1 MSSGN
6 SFAPK
11 SWKDWLLAAIV
22 AVWGM
27 FLFLIPGDRPDFS
40 DTAGYRSAGM
50 KILQGLTPYDVHGHY
65 TFNYPPFAA
74 FSYGLFFGWGEVP
87 AVGPWLWIF
96 SLIGLFWIAV
106 WSALRANAESPFRLF
121 LILIAMAMLPLR
133 DELKLGQTMV
143 FAWLAVFLAL
153 FFYSK
158 KEKSA
163 NWEWLA
169 GIFFALA
176 FQWKVYVALF
186 FPLLLVR
193 FSWRTLL
200 TAGVAHLFLWN
211 GWFLSLKIGWHRA
224 FELQKE
230 WLEYLPV
237 VGKQFL
243 GDRHNVSL
251 RGVSFKLIGSPH
263 VSTFVQIA
271 ATGAFAWFVW
281 VSRKIEWEKIWPWA
295 YAAAILLNPVAWPYW
310 MLTALPLLAV
320 RLSQIQNIRSA
331 LLFAPIP
338 LAILLQ
344 DTHAVFWG
352 GLTIPWLVWLC
363 LEARVLLRK
372 F

>member
-1 MSSGN
+1 MV
-6 SFAPK
+6 
-11 SWKDWLLAAIV
+11 V
-22 AVWGM
+22 AWGI

-40 DTAGYRSAGM
+40 DTAGYRAAGM

-74 FSYGLFFGWGEVP
+74 FSYGFFFGWGEVST
-87 AVGPWLWIF
+87 VGPCLWVF
-96 SLIGLFWIAV
+96 SLIGLLFIV
-106 WSALRANAESPFRLF
+106 GWSALRANAENPFRLF
-121 LILIAMAMLPLR
+121 LILLAVVMLPFR

-153 FFYSK
+153 YLYFK
-158 KEKSA
+158 KEKSSH
-163 NWEWLA
+163 WEWLA

-193 FSWRTLL
+193 LSWRTLL
-200 TAGVAHLFLWN
+200 AALIAHLFLWN
-211 GWFLSLKIGWHRA
+211 GFLLSLKIGWPRA

-230 WLEYLPV
+230 WLTYLPV

-251 RGVSFKLIGSPH
+251 RGVSFKLIGSAH
-263 VSTFVQIA
+263 VSTFVQVA

-310 MLTALPLLAV
+310 MLTALPLLAA
-320 RLSQIQNIRSA
+320 RLSKIQNAKAAI
-331 LLFAPIP
+331 LFVPVP
-338 LAILLQ
+338 LAIYLQ
-344 DTHAVFWG
+344 DTHAAFFG
-352 GLTIPWLVWLC
+352 ALTIPWLLWLIW
-363 LEARVLLRK
+363 EARDLWK
-372 F
+372 DKETI